1 MALPP
6 TIPTSFVPHMGSAS
20 PSRARLEPVV
30 FLNVLAYILLGIVC
44 VLALGIFAYERIL
57 TSSHTSKEAELSMVQ
72 ATIDSAT
79 IEGFVRLHNRLES
92 SRSLLA
98 AHPAFSK
105 IFSSFEKTLPM
116 KTRFTSLTFAV
127 QEDGTA
133 LINGTGIAQ
142 SFNVLAATSQM
153 FASDMR
159 IKNAVFSNI
168 RVNKDGSVVFS
179 LSAKVDQK
187 NLTFSL
193 EDRVSTSA
201 STTTPLLP

>member
-142 SFNVLAATSQM
+142 SFNVL
-153 FASDMR
+153 R
-159 IKNAVFSNI
+159 RLPKCL
-168 RVNKDGSVVFS
+168 RVICGLKMPYS
-179 LSAKVDQK
+179 LISA
-187 NLTFSL
+187 
-193 EDRVSTSA
+193 
-201 STTTPLLP
+201 